1 MKEEAR
7 TTVVRLLVEMI
18 DTIRVERRGAAL
30 QAVNFIPLV

>member
-18 DTIRVERRGAAL
+18 DAIRFERRGATL
-30 QAVNFIPLV
+30 QAVNFVSLV